1 MGFKSYPQLCYI
13 WDQRA
18 MASEKSSLHRDFN
31 RTILPVKTISQADVL
46 SQAQMH
52 TAMCTHTQICVCLQ
66 LWTTDLRLNPRNDP
80 AETEFT
86 HSGEARAPAPLN
98 PWGKC
103 PLNLWALLTCQP
115 LGHLPCRPAL
125 VFSTSDKA
133 INTLPW
139 PRTIHFHRTRTL
151 LQPSQCSGTA
161 GQIVPSEPANEDVI
175 QNFHT
180 ANHFCKWFIILL
192 PGYLLTMCYNS
203 HDY

>member
-1 MGFKSYPQLCYI
+1 
-13 WDQRA
+13 
-18 MASEKSSLHRDFN
+18 
-31 RTILPVKTISQADVL
+31 
-46 SQAQMH
+46 MH
-52 TAMCTHTQICVCLQ
+52 TAMCTHAQICVCLQ

-86 HSGEARAPAPLN
+86 HSGEAWAPAPLN

-151 LQPSQCSGTA
+151 LQPSHWANSTFWTGKRRRNSEFSHSRSLLQAIHHLTA
-161 GQIVPSEPANEDVI
+161 WVSPYHV
-175 QNFHT
+175 
-180 ANHFCKWFIILL
+180 L
-192 PGYLLTMCYNS
+192 
-203 HDY
+203 